1 MNGANIIDIVIFTVA
16 MAILIGSCFVQSNS
30 WTGKF
35 IAIIAVM
42 LGATLIVTGMLRL
55 LPGDPVDNILGD
67 QAPHEAR
74 LQLAQDLNLVDAEG
88 KPLGFIAQYGQFIR
102 QVSQNE
108 LLSYRTREPVLT
120 MIAQRLPY
128 TIWLAFFSLLFALTI
143 GPALGIAAAAR
154 KGSFFDAL
162 LMFLA
167 LLGISIPRFFLG
179 PLLLL
184 ALSIHW
190 HIFPISGATD
200 GLWSVILPATSLGLA
215 MAAMQARMVRA
226 SILEVMSEDYIRS
239 ARAKGLS
246 TNQVYFKHA
255 LRNALLPVVTV
266 VSLELGGLLA
276 GSVVTEKIFSWPG
289 IGLLLLE
296 SIQLLDMPIVQ
307 GVVLTIAF
315 VYVFINLLTD
325 LSYQWIDPRIRLQTQ
340 PQELK

>member
-1 MNGANIIDIVIFTVA
+1 MNGASLFDIIIFTGA
-16 MAILIGSCFVQSNS
+16 LLILVGSCFVQTSRWLGRLLS
-30 WTGKF
+30 IT
-35 IAIIAVM
+35 AV
-42 LGATLIVTGMLRL
+42 LVGATLIVTGMLRL
-55 LPGDPVDNILGD
+55 IPGDPVDNILGD
-67 QAPHEAR
+67 QAPQEAR
-74 LQLAQDLNLVDAEG
+74 MQLAQDLNLVDERG
-88 KPLGFIAQYGQFIR
+88 QPLGFIAQYGQFIR
-102 QVSQNE
+102 QISRNE

-128 TIWLAFFSLLFALTI
+128 TIWLAFFSMLFALTL
-143 GPALGIAAAAR
+143 GPALGIAAAAK
-154 KGSFFDAL
+154 KGSFFDTL

-190 HIFPISGATD
+190 HLFPISGATD
-200 GLWSVILPATSLGLA
+200 GLWSVILPAISLGLA

-226 SILEVMSEDYIRS
+226 SVLEVMSEDYIRS

-246 TNQVYFKHA
+246 ENQVYFKHA

-266 VSLELGGLLA
+266 IGLELGGLFA

-296 SIQLLDMPIVQ
+296 SIQRLDMPIVQ

-315 VYVFINLLTD
+315 GYVFINLLTD
-325 LSYQWIDPRIRLQTQ
+325 LSYQRIDPRIRLQTTAQ
-340 PQELK
+340 PSK

>member
-1 MNGANIIDIVIFTVA
+1 MNAASLLDIAIFSGV
-16 MAILIGSCFVQSNS
+16 ILILISSCFVQTSG
-30 WTGKF
+30 WIGKL
-35 IAIIAVM
+35 ISITAVL

-55 LPGDPVDNILGD
+55 VPGDPIDNILGD
-67 QAPHEAR
+67 QAPQEAR
-74 LQLAQDLNLVDAEG
+74 MQLARDLNLVDEEG
-88 KPLGFIAQYGQFIR
+88 KPLGFIAQYGQFVR
-102 QVSQNE
+102 QISRNE
-108 LLSYRTREPVLT
+108 YLSYRTREPVLT

-128 TIWLAFFSLLFALTI
+128 TMWLAFFSMFFALTL
-143 GPALGIAAAAR
+143 GPALGIAAAAK
-154 KGSFFDAL
+154 KGSFFDTI

-167 LLGISIPRFFLG
+167 LLGISVPRFFLG

-200 GLWSVILPATSLGLA
+200 GILSVILPAISLGLA

-246 TNQVYFKHA
+246 ENQVYFKHA
-255 LRNALLPVVTV
+255 LRNALLPVITV
-266 VSLELGGLLA
+266 VGLELGGLLA

-296 SIQLLDMPIVQ
+296 SIQRLDMPIVQ

-315 VYVFINLLTD
+315 GYVFINLLTD
-325 LSYQWIDPRIRLQTQ
+325 ISYQWIDPRIRLQTQ

>member
-1 MNGANIIDIVIFTVA
+1 MNGASTIDIIIFIAA
-16 MAILIGSCFVQSNS
+16 MIILLGSCFVQSNS
-30 WTGKF
+30 WTGKLVS
-35 IAIIAVM
+35 IIAVL
-42 LGATLIVTGMLRL
+42 LGTTLIVTGMLRL
-55 LPGDPVDNILGD
+55 LPGNPVDNILGD

-88 KPLGFIAQYGQFIR
+88 KPLGFIAQYGQFVR

-120 MIAQRLPY
+120 MIVQRLPY
-128 TIWLAFFSLLFALTI
+128 TLCLAFFSMLFALTI

-154 KGSFFDAL
+154 KGSFFDVL

-167 LLGISIPRFFLG
+167 LLGISLPRFFLG

-184 ALSIHW
+184 VLSIHW
-190 HIFPISGATD
+190 HIFPISGAAD
-200 GLWSVILPATSLGLA
+200 GFWSVILPAVSLGLA

-226 SILEVMSEDYIRS
+226 SILEIMSEDYIRS

-246 TNQVYFKHA
+246 ENQVYFKHA
-255 LRNALLPVVTV
+255 LRNALLPVITV
-266 VSLELGGLLA
+266 VGLELGGLLA
-276 GSVVTEKIFSWPG
+276 GSVVTEKIFNWPG

-296 SIQLLDMPIVQ
+296 SIQRLDMPIVQ

-315 VYVFINLLTD
+315 GYVFINLLTD
-325 LSYQWIDPRIRLQTQ
+325 LSYQRIDPRIRLQTQ
-340 PQELK
+340 PKELK